1 MRKILFFGLF
11 LLCSIYCMGQ
21 NEREERR
28 RESVLY
34 EFKDNEHYFLTD
46 SVYSFFSSF
55 PFKPFQQGKVM
66 FEVED
71 RPIPFDTIQKEI
83 IKNYMLAVLEKHYKG
98 YSPSMRDKNRIIPA
112 LTFRKMMAAIM
123 DPKTNYS
130 EPITHW
136 NAARLGEEGI
146 TSSNFNFI
154 KDLANKRMKEEDN
167 NKYETYINFFYH
179 LRDIHHIHMSA
190 PVFDEDYN
198 YAFLIFKMK
207 EPYCFALFER
217 KENEWCPILVSS
229 EKNTT
234 HVTNNFKEFITILS
248 WW

>member
-1 MRKILFFGLF
+1 
-11 LLCSIYCMGQ
+11 MGQ
-21 NEREERR
+21 YEQEERS

-34 EFKDNEHYFLTD
+34 EFKDTEHYFLTD

-55 PFKPFQQGKVM
+55 PFKPLQPGKVM

-98 YSPSMRDKNRIIPA
+98 YSLSIRDKNRIIPA

-136 NAARLGEEGI
+136 NAARLGEEWI

-154 KDLANKRMKEEDN
+154 KDLANKRMREEDN

-179 LRDIHHIHMSA
+179 LRNIHHIQISI

-198 YAFLIFKMK
+198 YAFLIFKMG
-207 EPYCFALFER
+207 EPYCFALFE
-217 KENEWCPILVSS
+217 KQENLWNPILISQ
-229 EKNTT
+229 EKNSI
-234 HVTNNFKEFITILS
+234 NIQRDFGDFRYILY